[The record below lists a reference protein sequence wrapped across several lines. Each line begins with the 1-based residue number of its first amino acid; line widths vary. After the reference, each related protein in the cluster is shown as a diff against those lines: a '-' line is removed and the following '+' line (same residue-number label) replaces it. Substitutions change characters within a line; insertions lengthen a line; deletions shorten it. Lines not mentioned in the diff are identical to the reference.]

1 MATWTSAGGNFLLD
15 ETVVFREA
23 PEDHVKPQVAI
34 LLVLAATACSRAG
47 SDERA
52 FAWSEELPPGSIVHF
67 RNGAGTIEVRPAQ
80 GQNVVVSGSRR
91 WRHGREKD
99 VQFVVTHQG
108 NDYFVCAMWRN
119 SGKCAANGYR
129 GKNTGGLL
137 SMFSLFHRSTDATAG
152 LSADVPANVI
162 VDAGTSNGSVTIDGI
177 AAGVTAHA
185 VNGNVTATNVSG
197 PLSLQTTNGNVRL
210 SADSVAAADPISLS
224 TTNGNVQAQLP
235 RNIEGNFDL
244 SVVNGSVHS
253 DFPLAQMPKSGFGR
267 RLHGQ
272 VGSST
277 RAVKL
282 HSMNGSVSI
291 TARPA
296 SAHE

>member
-1 MATWTSAGGNFLLD
+1 
-15 ETVVFREA
+15 
-23 PEDHVKPQVAI
+23 VKPQVAT
-34 LLVLAATACSRAG
+34 LAVLVLAATACSRAG

-52 FAWSEELPPGSIVHF
+52 FAWSEELPPGSVLHF
-67 RNGAGTIEVRPAQ
+67 RNGAGAIEVRQARS
-80 GQNVVVSGSRR
+80 QNAVVSGSRR

-108 NDYFVCAMWRN
+108 NEYFVCAMWRN
-119 SGKCAANGYR
+119 SGRCGASGYR
-129 GKNTGGLL
+129 GKNNGGLL
-137 SMFSLFHRSTDATAG
+137 AMFSLFHRSTDATAG
-152 LSADVPANVI
+152 LSADVPSNVI
-162 VDAGTSNGSVTIDGI
+162 VDAGTSFGSVTVDGI

-210 SADSVAAADPISLS
+210 SADSLAAADPISLS

-235 RNIEGNFDL
+235 QNTEGKFDL

-253 DFPLAQMPKSGFGR
+253 DFPLTQMPKNGFGR
-267 RLHGQ
+267 HLEGQ

-277 RAVKL
+277 RAVRL
-282 HSMNGSVSI
+282 HSINGSVSI

-296 SAHE
+296 STHE